1 MTFGFHAGEY
11 AGHEHGH
18 QRCRNCWN
26 WGYAPK
32 CGIWRRRVCR
42 PWAAVI
48 GGARMGG
55 FGVTRLSVAFGLL
68 HRRVGWR
75 WDAAVRGVGNDRI
88 GGMRQSVAFGVWGR

>member
-32 CGIWRRRVCR
+32 CGVWRRRVCG

-48 GGARMGG
+48 GGAGMGG
-55 FGVTRLSVAFGLL
+55 FGGTRFSVVL
-68 HRRVGWR
+68 
-75 WDAAVRGVGNDRI
+75 
-88 GGMRQSVAFGVWGR
+88 GVWRMRVCRVQPRASEVEESAELGLHA